1 MLVPHILSPETKI
14 PNMLSSTGVSFPRKT
29 VDGME
34 KLTLMYKHK
43 SKRSS
48 KVNEVSKGEIMM
60 KIDKSNDPIVDM
72 MVQNS
77 RVYGYC
83 KKILA
88 GKTIDESLQKIRV
101 FYVDML

>member
-1 MLVPHILSPETKI
+1 MLVLHTLSPEIKI

-34 KLTLMYKHK
+34 KLTLRYKHK

-48 KVNEVSKGEIMM
+48 KVNKVSKGEIMM
-60 KIDKSNDPIVDM
+60 KTDKSNYPVLNM

-77 RVYGYC
+77 RMYGHC
-83 KKILA
+83 KKVLT
-88 GKTIDESLQKIRV
+88 GKTIDESLYKIKN
-101 FYVDML
+101 L